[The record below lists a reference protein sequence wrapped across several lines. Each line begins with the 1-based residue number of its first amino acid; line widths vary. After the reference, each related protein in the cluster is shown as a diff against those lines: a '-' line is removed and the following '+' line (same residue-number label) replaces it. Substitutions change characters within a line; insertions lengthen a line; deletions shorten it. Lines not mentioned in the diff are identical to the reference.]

1 MNKNIQELKDA
12 GAKASAMLSE
22 VVEKITGL
30 KVGMVIDIP
39 YDYDQQLKLAN
50 GFFVNNIRL
59 AADNKGLN
67 GSVRVAKV
75 TSIKTS
81 ISSDKHLSGI
91 TAVVYGVLPI
101 KRFLQGWEKKENI
114 IAVVDAREYNE
125 PKRNYAK
132 LPDRDGQGSC

>member
-1 MNKNIQELKDA
+1 MNSNIQKLKDA
-12 GAKASAMLSE
+12 GAKASEMFSS

-30 KVGMVIDIP
+30 KVGMVINVP
-39 YDYDQQLKLAN
+39 YTYEEQVKLAN

-91 TAVVYGVLPI
+91 TAVVHGVLPLA
-101 KRFLQGWEKKENI
+101 RHLQGWEKKETI
-114 IAVVDAREYNE
+114 IAVVDCREY
-125 PKRNYAK
+125 K
-132 LPDRDGQGSC
+132 